1 MLFENAEAKQ
11 ATPNSS
17 TEPSSIERRPS
28 RSDSGPET
36 SAPHARPNSA
46 ALNTGASAGRVMPHS
61 AISDGAMKPIA
72 AVSKPSS
79 RTMMKHMK
87 KMSHWN
93 GEKGWS
99 LINV

>member
-1 MLFENAEAKQ
+1 
-11 ATPNSS
+11 
-17 TEPSSIERRPS
+17 
-28 RSDSGPET
+28 
-36 SAPHARPNSA
+36 
-46 ALNTGASAGRVMPHS
+46 MPHS

-79 RTMMKHMK
+79 RTMTKHMK